1 MISTGLLGLDKLLGG
16 GIAAGTITDIFGP
29 AGSGKTQ
36 LALQICVNLLDRGN
50 VVYQDTS
57 GGFRPERLLGLVQS
71 RGKNEK
77 LLDKVIVARIT
88 NVAEQV
94 NYVNKIAEINPSLVV
109 IDDVTSLFSFEY
121 SKESSTLEKHVRF
134 MEYMR
139 MLSLVAIQMKIPIV
153 ITNTV
158 RSSGNEE
165 TENLDKSISM
175 FTHRK
180 VQLTKMGQK
189 FIAQVFP
196 FFGLGKQISYEI
208 TKNGVVEL
216 S

>member
-16 GIAAGTITDIFGP
+16 GIVAGTITDIFGP

-36 LALQICVNLLDRGN
+36 LVLQICVNLLDRGN
-50 VVYQDTS
+50 VIFQDTS
-57 GGFRPERLLGLVQS
+57 GGFRPERLLGLIQS
-71 RGKNEK
+71 RDKNEK

-94 NYVNKIAEINPSLVV
+94 DHVNKIDEIKPSLVV

-121 SKESSTLEKHVRF
+121 SKESNTLEKHVRF
-134 MEYMR
+134 MEYMH
-139 MLSLVAIQMKIPIV
+139 MLSLIAIQKKIPIV
-153 ITNTV
+153 LTNSV
-158 RSSGNEE
+158 RGSGHEE

-180 VQLTKMGQK
+180 VRLSKIGQK
-189 FIAQVFP
+189 FTAEVFP
-196 FFGLGKQISYEI
+196 SFGLGKQISYEI